1 MKILKN
7 YFYNMAYQILLL
19 IVPLLTMPYISRTLG
34 PQGLGTY
41 SYTNSIMS
49 YFVLLG
55 NLGITLYGSRQI
67 AYVQSDKIERSKLF
81 WEITILKL
89 VTVGFATLMLVLF
102 LMYYSEYRFL
112 IIAQSLTLI
121 ASAFDVSWYF
131 MGVEDFKK
139 TVLRNILIKI
149 ASLILIF
156 TLVHSESDIII
167 YIVILSG
174 STLVGNIMLIPFLIK
189 QINFFNIKK
198 LNIWKHLSPV
208 IFLFLP
214 QMATQIYLV
223 VNKTMLGQM
232 DSIKAV
238 GFFSSSDTLIRL
250 ALTIVSSLS
259 AVLMPRISNL
269 IARGEMNKVEKY
281 MGKSFEFINFLS
293 LPIMLGLIAISPKFI
308 PLFLGENFK
317 VVSTLIIIES
327 PVVLLISWS
336 IAITNQYLIP
346 AKMNKAYINSTVIGA
361 ISNVLINI
369 VMIRF
374 YGVYGAIIAT
384 LISEILVMSYLVMI
398 MMKFLSV
405 KEMIFSNFYKYGIA
419 SVIMFL
425 FTIVIDKL
433 LSTTIYSVLLE
444 VFLSIMI
451 YFIAL
456 LILKVRLLTN
466 WRHFF
471 DD

>member
-167 YIVILSG
+167 YITFPSIYNIL
-174 STLVGNIMLIPFLIK
+174 
-189 QINFFNIKK
+189 
-198 LNIWKHLSPV
+198 
-208 IFLFLP
+208 
-214 QMATQIYLV
+214 
-223 VNKTMLGQM
+223 
-232 DSIKAV
+232 
-238 GFFSSSDTLIRL
+238 
-250 ALTIVSSLS
+250 
-259 AVLMPRISNL
+259 
-269 IARGEMNKVEKY
+269 
-281 MGKSFEFINFLS
+281 
-293 LPIMLGLIAISPKFI
+293 
-308 PLFLGENFK
+308 
-317 VVSTLIIIES
+317 
-327 PVVLLISWS
+327 
-336 IAITNQYLIP
+336 
-346 AKMNKAYINSTVIGA
+346 
-361 ISNVLINI
+361 
-369 VMIRF
+369 
-374 YGVYGAIIAT
+374 
-384 LISEILVMSYLVMI
+384 
-398 MMKFLSV
+398 
-405 KEMIFSNFYKYGIA
+405 
-419 SVIMFL
+419 
-425 FTIVIDKL
+425 
-433 LSTTIYSVLLE
+433 
-444 VFLSIMI
+444 
-451 YFIAL
+451 
-456 LILKVRLLTN
+456 
-466 WRHFF
+466 
-471 DD
+471 